1 MRSDGLCLSKKQ
13 DVYKC
18 LATLK
23 KSIKHTFHKA
33 EYADKMQFYKIKS
46 F

>member
-1 MRSDGLCLSKKQ
+1 MDFVYPKKTG
-13 DVYKC
+13 KC